1 MTALNLARMKADT
14 THISAS
20 GPEGPYEKAEQFPI
34 ADVRSNKVFLAYA
47 VNGEKLPQQH
57 GFPLRIVAEDY
68 YGSDWVKYVY
78 KIEAFKVEA

>member
-1 MTALNLARMKADT
+1 VTPATSHDAVSRAEE
-14 THISAS
+14 SAP
-20 GPEGPYEKAEQFPI
+20 GQFPI
-34 ADVRSNKVFLAYA
+34 ADIRSNKVFLAYA